1 MFFRLFENY
10 LCRLVQNL
18 ICNLP
23 LSLNCVM
30 FSGFVVIQCQSFP
43 FNFSFS
49 LRCFMNMAPVL
60 AYLLTSDQLLVSA
73 LFGDECGKLGEMHD
87 RVINLS

>member
-1 MFFRLFENY
+1 
-10 LCRLVQNL
+10 
-18 ICNLP
+18 
-23 LSLNCVM
+23 
-30 FSGFVVIQCQSFP
+30 
-43 FNFSFS
+43 
-49 LRCFMNMAPVL
+49 MNMAPVL